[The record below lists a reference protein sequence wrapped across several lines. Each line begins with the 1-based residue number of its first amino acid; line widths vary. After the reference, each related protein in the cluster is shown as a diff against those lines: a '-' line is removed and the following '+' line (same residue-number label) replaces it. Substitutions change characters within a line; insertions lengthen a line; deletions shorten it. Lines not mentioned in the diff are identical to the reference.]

1 MIMTAKD
8 VKEITYMPLVTF
20 VSVLERPVKT
30 VRRVATT
37 KQQQQNVKI
46 RLYMKTHFDMI
57 VRLTYDYILH

>member
-1 MIMTAKD
+1 M
-8 VKEITYMPLVTF
+8 VTF
-20 VSVLERPVKT
+20 FSVLERPVKT